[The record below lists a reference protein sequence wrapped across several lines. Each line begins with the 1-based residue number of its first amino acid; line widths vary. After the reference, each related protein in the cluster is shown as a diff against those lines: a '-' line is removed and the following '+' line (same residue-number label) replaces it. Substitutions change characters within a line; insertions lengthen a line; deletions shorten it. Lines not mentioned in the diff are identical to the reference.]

1 MSRYFTTPPPVYARN
16 WANSQNL
23 VESTKIERQ
32 IVSQKVHRK
41 EKKEKTKDKKEKK
54 EKKEKTKDKKEKKV
68 ENEKKSLKLYIPVKQ
83 VSDESEQLEKSC
95 LTEEH
100 EQLHQ
105 IGYLS
110 DGSQNSKKRSR
121 ETSPAVVESQI
132 KATPVAGNPLRL
144 RFVLRKPKEAEV
156 VPQEDRVCSTSGTE
170 RPIEIPSSVSVPKTC
185 DHDVNLL
192 STAVESDKITI
203 SSESKKRKKH
213 KQSKESRYNSLF
225 DGWVPPCLSLEEDN
239 SNSDDWLFG
248 TSRQASSKASIKS
261 DEDMIMNLQT
271 SGEDCSSFPRA
282 RFLPEVGIFS
292 LPYTVPF

>member
-192 STAVESDKITI
+192 STAVESGRIIATAMTGFLEQVGKLLP
-203 SSESKKRKKH
+203 KLL
-213 KQSKESRYNSLF
+213 SR
-225 DGWVPPCLSLEEDN
+225 VMK
-239 SNSDDWLFG
+239 
-248 TSRQASSKASIKS
+248 T
-261 DEDMIMNLQT
+261 
-271 SGEDCSSFPRA
+271 
-282 RFLPEVGIFS
+282 
-292 LPYTVPF
+292 